1 MLFRKRMGSFWASK
15 KAARKVMMQSDQRK
29 NGSNKKKNLHRVN
42 PGMLM
47 IDTEGGTWRMGLW
60 RREDIPYDAMGDYS
74 AFDFSEEESDC
85 EDQDRNEELTLE
97 DQ

>member
-1 MLFRKRMGSFWASK
+1 
-15 KAARKVMMQSDQRK
+15 MMKMEDA
-29 NGSNKKKNLHRVN
+29 
-42 PGMLM
+42 
-47 IDTEGGTWRMGLW
+47 W